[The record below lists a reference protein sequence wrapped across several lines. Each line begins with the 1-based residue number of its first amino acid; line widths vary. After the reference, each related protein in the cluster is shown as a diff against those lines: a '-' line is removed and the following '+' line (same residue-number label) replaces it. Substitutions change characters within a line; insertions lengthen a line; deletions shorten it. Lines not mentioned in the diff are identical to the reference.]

1 MTLDTYEQSLLT
13 QLRRHVAERSPDPAE
28 NRSRRRVRRRWWIAA
43 PVSAAGAAAAV
54 FFALAPSAAY
64 AVTEEH
70 GDLVVLVHRLE
81 DAEGLERALAEHG
94 ITAEVEY
101 DATAVPGPPLDDDGE
116 PVVEDESV
124 VSGGGAGFDTESGS
138 ETGVGVWEGDE
149 PLGDP
154 MFDVALSQDTLTVR
168 IYDGE
173 LPDDSVLYITTG
185 GSAGQGVAGLQVE
198 LTESN

>member
-13 QLRRHVAERSPDPAE
+13 ELRRHVAERSPAPD
-28 NRSRRRVRRRWWIAA
+28 RRRAGRRWWIAA
-43 PVSAAGAAAAV
+43 PVGAAGAAAAA

-70 GDLVVLVHRLE
+70 GDLVVLVHRLD
-81 DAEGLERALAEHG
+81 DAEGLEQALAEHG

-101 DATAVPGPPLDDDGE
+101 DATVVPGPPLDDGE
-116 PVVEDESV
+116 PVAEDESV
-124 VSGGGAGFDTESGS
+124 ATGGGAGFDTEGSS

-154 MFDVALSQDTLTVR
+154 MFDVALSEDTLTVR

-173 LPDDSVLYITTG
+173 LPDDSVLHITTG
-185 GSAGQGVAGLQVE
+185 GSAEGVAGLQVE
-198 LTESN
+198 LTESD